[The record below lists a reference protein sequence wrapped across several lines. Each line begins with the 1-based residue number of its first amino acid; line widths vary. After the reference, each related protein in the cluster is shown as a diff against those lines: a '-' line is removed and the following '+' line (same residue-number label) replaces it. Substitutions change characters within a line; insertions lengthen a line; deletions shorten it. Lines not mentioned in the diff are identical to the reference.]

1 MTLSELRA
9 RIDRVDERIVRLLDE
24 RARLVKRIGEQKR
37 KSKSY
42 VFSPERERYVLDR
55 AVKRSRGDLP
65 ELALRS
71 VFREILS
78 ACRSLQKPLT
88 VGYLGPAATFT
99 HMAVLQTFGTAVSA
113 VPLRSIADIFRQVE
127 AGIADYG
134 VVPIENSTEGTVTHT
149 LDMFVQMNV
158 KICAECY
165 LPISHHLLSR
175 SNLGRIKC
183 VYSNPQAL
191 AQCQRTLASL
201 LPGEVELRE
210 VSSTSYAAQIAARD
224 PKAAAVASELAGKIY
239 KLKVLAEHV
248 EDHPR
253 NRTRFLVIGR
263 QETQPSGR
271 DKTSIMFS
279 VPHKAG
285 ALFEALKP
293 FHDHKVNLTMIE
305 SRPTRQELWEYV
317 FFIDALGYKMDP
329 GISNALQELEKVSI
343 FVKVL
348 GSYPLSD

>member
-1 MTLSELRA
+1 MTLAELRA
-9 RIDRVDERIVRLLDE
+9 RIDKVDERIVRLLDE
-24 RARLVKRIGEQKR
+24 RARLARCIGEQKR
-37 KSKSY
+37 EKQAH
-42 VFSPERERYVLDR
+42 VFSPGREKYVLDR
-55 AVKRSRGDLP
+55 AVKRSSGQMP
-65 ELALRS
+65 ELALRTI
-71 VFREILS
+71 FREILAAS
-78 ACRSLQKPLT
+78 RSLQKPLT
-88 VGYLGPAATFT
+88 VGYLGPPATFT
-99 HMAVLQTFGTAVSA
+99 HMAVLQTFGSTVST

-127 AGIADYG
+127 AGLADYG

-149 LDMFVQMNV
+149 LDMFVQMEV

-175 SNLGRIKC
+175 GTIGKIKV

-191 AQCQRTLASL
+191 AQCQRTLANL
-201 LPGEVELRE
+201 LSGDVELRE
-210 VSSTSYAAQIAARD
+210 VSSTSHAAQIAARD
-224 PKAAAVASELAGKIY
+224 REAAAVASALAAKMY

-263 QETQPSGR
+263 QEPEPSGR

-279 VPHKAG
+279 VPHRAG

-293 FHDHKVNLTMIE
+293 FHAHKVNLTMIE
-305 SRPTRQELWEYV
+305 SRPTRQKLWEYV
-317 FFIDALGYKMDP
+317 FFIDALGYMTDP
-329 GISNALQELEKVSI
+329 GISQALKELEKVAI